1 MKQKIQL
8 PIDPFIDQIV
18 KDSQDYST
26 LLIKASP
33 GSGKTTRLPWAIAQ
47 KSQKNVLV
55 LEPRRLAA
63 KLAATRIAD
72 EENLR
77 LGEEIGYHFR
87 FENKTSAKTRLTFYT
102 EGTFLKRL
110 LNDPQLS
117 DVSVV
122 ILDEFHERHLETDV
136 SLAALMSLQ
145 KKRLE
150 LKIILMS
157 ATLETNAMERFVHP
171 KLFEITAPNFPVSLH
186 YLPNQPSVLG
196 QTLEQKVKKT
206 LEHIDSSHDT
216 LVFVPGMR
224 EMVKVSEALGASYG
238 EVFFLHADLEKEDQ
252 ERALLPSQRRK
263 IILATNIAESSVT
276 IPGIKAVIDSGIQR
290 ELVYSPWNGLS
301 FLEDHPITKS
311 SAIQRAGRAGRTS
324 AGACFRLYAEMD
336 FNEREDHTVPEIL
349 KADLTDTVLL
359 SARMKNDLHWYT
371 SPPEARWKKSQE
383 LARKLG
389 ALNETNLLS
398 TVGEKILNLPLDTR
412 LSRTLIAASE
422 YTKVEKKKLLQFIS
436 EQIENDRSGTLVRR
450 MNDFLSTDGKD
461 NSPFEKALLA
471 GFIDQVA
478 RFRLK
483 QHDFIHSS
491 GKTLKIH
498 PDLKSLH
505 HDFYLVLDI
514 SKRHEAVLVV
524 PIEEEWLYE
533 IDPFPFTED
542 EDIENGKLKRR
553 TKLGSIVMDETILP
567 LEWEK
572 LSRETKDKILLS
584 SATPFKKKLDEWKET
599 TYYGKL
605 VFWSKYQK
613 LLLENAIDA
622 LSAEEFFN
630 AGGALNFNHVEDYF
644 RLNIETRLELKNV
657 DRLLPNAIDLGG
669 RREIHI
675 HYPTDRDPYIE
686 AHIQDFYGQKKT
698 PTILDGKFALTLNLI
713 GPDRKPMQITRDL
726 VNFWAKTYH
735 EMKKE
740 YSRDYPRHYWPD
752 KPEDA
757 KPLLLKRHLTE
768 KS

>member
-47 KSQKNVLV
+47 RSQKNVLV

-63 KLAATRIAD
+63 KLAAIRIAD
-72 EENLR
+72 EENFKI
-77 LGEEIGYHFR
+77 GEEIGYHFR
-87 FENKTSAKTRLTFYT
+87 FEKKTSPKTRLTFYT

-110 LNDPQLS
+110 MHDPTLE
-117 DVSVV
+117 DISVV

-145 KKRLE
+145 KKRPD

-157 ATLETNAMERFVHP
+157 ATLETNAIERFVKP
-171 KLFEITAPNFPVSLH
+171 KLFEITAPNFPVTLH
-186 YLPNQPSVLG
+186 YLPNQPSILN
-196 QTLEQKVKKT
+196 QSLEQKIKKAIEQLDPT
-206 LEHIDSSHDT
+206 FDT
-216 LVFVPGMR
+216 LIFVPGMR
-224 EMVKVSEALGASYG
+224 EMMKVSDSLGSSLG
-238 EVFFLHADLEKEDQ
+238 EVFFLHADLDKEDQ
-252 ERALLPSQRRK
+252 EKALLPASRRK

-324 AGACFRLYAEMD
+324 AGACYRLYAEMD
-336 FNEREDHTVPEIL
+336 FNERADHTIPEIL

-359 SARMKNDLHWYT
+359 SAQMNHDLYWYT
-371 SPPEARWKKSQE
+371 PPPEGRWKKSQE
-383 LARKLG
+383 LAFRIGALDENGKLNSLG
-389 ALNETNLLS
+389 AE
-398 TVGEKILNLPLDTR
+398 ILKMPLDTR
-412 LSRTLIAASE
+412 LSRTLIAASS
-422 YTKVEKKKLLQFIS
+422 YTKDEKKKLLRFIS
-436 EQIENDRSGTLVRR
+436 EEIEGDRSGTLMRR
-450 MNDFLSTDGKD
+450 MADFLNHDGTDK
-461 NSPFEKALLA
+461 SPWEKALLT

-478 RFRLK
+478 RFRQK

-498 PDLKSLH
+498 PELKELH
-505 HDFYLVLDI
+505 QDFYLVLDI
-514 SKRHEAVLVV
+514 SKRQEAVLVV
-524 PIEEEWLYE
+524 PIEEEWLYD
-533 IDPFPFTED
+533 IIPFPFSED
-542 EDIENGKLKRR
+542 EEIEDGKLKRK
-553 TKLGSIVMDETILP
+553 TKLGSIVMDETTLP

-572 LSRETKDKILLS
+572 LNAESRTKILIS
-584 SATPFKKKLDEWKET
+584 SATPFRKKVDEWKEAP
-599 TYYGKL
+599 YFGKL
-605 VFWSKYQK
+605 VFWSKHQK
-613 LLLENAIDA
+613 LPLDEVLKT
-622 LSAEEFFN
+622 LSAESFFN
-630 AGGALNFNHVEDYF
+630 DGGSLSLAHVEDYF
-644 RLNIETRLELKNV
+644 KNTLEEKLEIKNLE
-657 DRLLPNAIDLGG
+657 RLLPSHIDLGG
-669 RREIHI
+669 RRELPIF
-675 HYPTDRDPYIE
+675 YPTDRDPYVE

-726 VNFWAKTYH
+726 VNFWAKTYQ

-740 YSRDYPRHYWPD
+740 YTRDYPRHYWPD
-752 KPEDA
+752 KPDEA
-757 KPLLLKRHLTE
+757 KPFLLKRHLE
-768 KS
+768 GK